1 MRFKRSIV
9 GETHLTRTTPSEP
22 HSVELELWNR
32 TEIDIE
38 NQNCES
44 VRLRTRI
51 GGIGEVH
58 IGGIVGRWAGIRE
71 IDFADMAIGHGKV
84 HVYDPSHHVPSVP
97 LQLMDQ
103 HQKHENE
110 IEEGE
115 SGDDEKF
122 RILGHSMFLKR
133 MRTQQWRTVTTMV
146 DSVNPPEQAIGH
158 GKVHVYDPSHHVPS
172 VPLQLM
178 DQHQKHEN
186 EIEEGESGDDEKFRI
201 LGHSMFLKRMRV
213 GESVEK

>member
-22 HSVELELWNR
+22 HSIEPELWNR

-44 VRLRTRI
+44 VRLRMRI
-51 GGIGEVH
+51 SGIGE
-58 IGGIVGRWAGIRE
+58 
-71 IDFADMAIGHGKV
+71 M
-84 HVYDPSHHVPSVP
+84 
-97 LQLMDQ
+97 
-103 HQKHENE
+103 
-110 IEEGE
+110 
-115 SGDDEKF
+115 
-122 RILGHSMFLKR
+122 
-133 MRTQQWRTVTTMV
+133 QQWRTVTTMV